1 MNNCEYCGR
10 CNRDNSECCNGCGAP
25 LKSMTSMVSGEWV
38 RARILG
44 FSPTITSTCGGNF
57 MSEYDVSQPLWL
69 R

>member
-44 FSPTITSTCGGNF
+44 FSPMYSSTSADNIQIMYSSTGV
-57 MSEYDVSQPLWL
+57 E
-69 R
+69 